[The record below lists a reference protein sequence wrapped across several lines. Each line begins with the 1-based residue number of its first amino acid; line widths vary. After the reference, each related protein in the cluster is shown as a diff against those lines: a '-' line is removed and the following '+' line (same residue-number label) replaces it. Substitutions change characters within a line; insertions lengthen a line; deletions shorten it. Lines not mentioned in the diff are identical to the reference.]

1 VRATCDLDS
10 VRRPLTNPPDRQDTM
25 KKTTEEQT
33 TDFGFEKVP
42 IEEKARLVG
51 AIFDSLADRY
61 DLTNDVMSFG
71 MHRLWRRFAVKLAD
85 IRPGQTVLDLAG
97 GTGDLTSRLA
107 QAVGSKGLVVL
118 AEINDS
124 MMSRAQVR
132 FANGRSPGNVECV
145 LADAE
150 QSPFADNQFDVVT
163 IAFGM
168 RNITRKQAALRSMF
182 RVLRPGGRAVVLE
195 FSHPVVPGF
204 GPLYDFYS
212 FHVMP
217 AIGRLIA
224 GKGGGFQY
232 LAESIRVHPDQDT
245 FMGMMEEAGFER
257 CEYHNLSGGIVAV
270 HKGFKPE

>member
-1 VRATCDLDS
+1 MK
-10 VRRPLTNPPDRQDTM
+10 NP
-25 KKTTEEQT
+25 KAEET
-33 TDFGFEKVP
+33 TDFGFQKVP
-42 IEEKARLVG
+42 VAEKARLVG

-71 MHRLWRRFAVKLAD
+71 LHRLWRRTAVKLAE

-97 GTGDLTSRLA
+97 GTGDLTGRLA
-107 QAVGSKGLVVL
+107 RAAGPEGLVVL

-132 FANGRSPGNVECV
+132 FANGHSPGNVECV

-150 QSPFADNQFDVVT
+150 QVPFADNQFDVVT
-163 IAFGM
+163 IAFGI
-168 RNITRKQAALRSMF
+168 RNITRKHAALRSMF
-182 RVLRPGGRAVVLE
+182 RVLRPGGRVVVLE

-204 GPLYDFYS
+204 GPLYDLYS
-212 FHVMP
+212 FHIMP
-217 AIGRLIA
+217 IIGRLIA
-224 GKGGGFQY
+224 GKDGGFQY

-245 FMGMMEEAGFER
+245 FMGMMEDAGFEG